1 MRERSWLLSLLVF
14 TALISNTLGATEITA
29 GSNDPPQIVER
40 GQSPSGCSDKKS
52 KRRLPLPGRWLAL
65 TPTEIRNSK
74 PYVILNSVSSS
85 KSDERYFVAGL
96 PLKAGA
102 IQTTTLQPRP
112 SKSTART
119 EVDIKFGT
127 SRYRFVEWG
136 AWNFALIAVG
146 PSGKKIS
153 IETSD
158 PSNDSIPKE
167 AYIASA
173 QPRDI
178 YDVGAMTIV
187 QAGDFTGDGVID
199 LLMSYQSKEA
209 QGLVLWLSDPVSKR
223 HSEPVTSPTAYFD
236 CG

>member
-1 MRERSWLLSLLVF
+1 MQKRSWLPCLLVF
-14 TALISNTLGATEITA
+14 TALISNTSGATEITA
-29 GSNDPPQIVER
+29 GSNDSPQIFER
-40 GQSPSGCSDKKS
+40 GQSPSGCPEKKS
-52 KRRLPLPGRWLAL
+52 KGRLLLPGKWLAL

-74 PYVILNSVSSS
+74 PYVISNSVSSS
-85 KSDERYFVAGL
+85 KSDERYFFAGL

-102 IQTTTLQPRP
+102 IQSATLQPMP

-136 AWNFALIAVG
+136 AWNFALITIGA
-146 PSGKKIS
+146 SGKKMS

-158 PSNDSIPKE
+158 PNNDSIPKE

-173 QPRDI
+173 QPRDS

-187 QAGDFTGDGVID
+187 QAGDFNGDGVID

-209 QGLVLWLSDPVSKR
+209 EGLVFWLSDPVSKR
-223 HSEPVTSPTAYFD
+223 HKDPVTSPTVYFD
-236 CG
+236 CV